1 MRISDWSSDVCSSDL
16 HPGKTSHET
25 RITTGSADLC
35 TTTPVRKS
43 LEVRTETVGSIVY
56 DPRRVTTIPVR
67 FGGRIAKMYV
77 HSHLEPVRKDKK
89 IMEIYSLE
97 IVTAQ
102 RELLYLLKSCPCNSS
117 LIGAFQQKLSLLGL
131 TDEQIN
137 LLTETG

>member
-35 TTTPVRKS
+35 TTTPVRKA

-67 FGGRIAKMYV
+67 FGGRIEKMYV
-77 HSHLEPVRKDKK
+77 HYHLEPVRKGQK
-89 IMEIYSLE
+89 IMEIYRPE

-102 RELLYLLKSCPCNSS
+102 SELLYLLESYPGNASLDRKSTRLNSRS
-117 LIGAFQQKLSLLGL
+117 
-131 TDEQIN
+131 
-137 LLTETG
+137 